1 MSDTYARYCAKEVMS
16 VEASQQIF
24 KEDTIIIMD
33 KRLGSSQKKQ
43 GWNLEQGSLIL

>member
-33 KRLGSSQKKQ
+33 EA
-43 GWNLEQGSLIL
+43 NED